1 MMTFERN
8 IPLASAV
15 ALASA
20 VLASPAAAS
29 VRDQSVTD
37 ESLELLCQQSTL
49 TQAEIDSIQKSELF
63 VDLLE
68 FTLEYCP
75 EIAALLTDGAT
86 AVTTSTETAP
96 PRRLE
101 LRKI

>member
-86 AVTTSTETAP
+86 AVTTGAETAP
-96 PRRLE
+96 AGN
-101 LRKI
+101 

>member
-86 AVTTSTETAP
+86 AVTTGTETAP
-96 PRRLE
+96 AGN
-101 LRKI
+101 

>member
-1 MMTFERN
+1 MMTFERT

-20 VLASPAAAS
+20 VLASPSAAS

-96 PRRLE
+96 AGN
-101 LRKI
+101 

>member
-96 PRRLE
+96 AGN
-101 LRKI
+101 